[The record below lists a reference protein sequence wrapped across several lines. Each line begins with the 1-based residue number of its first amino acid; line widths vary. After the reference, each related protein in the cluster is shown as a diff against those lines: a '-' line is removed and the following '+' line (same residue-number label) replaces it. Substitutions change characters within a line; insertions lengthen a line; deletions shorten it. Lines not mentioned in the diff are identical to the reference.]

1 MGESMNGDKVR
12 EYNQIDEVRREL
24 DGKIDRKVS
33 KFSLFWFVGAAV
45 PILIGILGYLFIQS
59 IDNSKD
65 IAVIKVLLDEQ
76 KKKTR

>member
-1 MGESMNGDKVR
+1 MNGDKVR

>member
-1 MGESMNGDKVR
+1 MNGDKVR

-33 KFSLFWFVGAAV
+33 KSSLFWFVGAAV

-59 IDNSKD
+59 IENSKD